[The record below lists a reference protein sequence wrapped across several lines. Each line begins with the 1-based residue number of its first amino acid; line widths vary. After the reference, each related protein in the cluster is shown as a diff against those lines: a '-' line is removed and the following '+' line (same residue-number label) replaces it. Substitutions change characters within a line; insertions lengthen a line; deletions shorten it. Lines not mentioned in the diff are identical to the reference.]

1 MYAQA
6 SEWGINSII
15 SCVWALWDIAWLL
28 KYLPGVLHGLQFS
41 GMLLYVTGFAK
52 RGLIHASN
60 FSTLEVC
67 NLPHV

>member
-1 MYAQA
+1 MYALA

-41 GMLLYVTGFAK
+41 GMLLYYG
-52 RGLIHASN
+52 RGSIELSIAY
-60 FSTLEVC
+60 
-67 NLPHV
+67 